1 MARAVVDATGS
12 YAAAL
17 IAAVSLTLVFPAA
30 RGDVAGSIENSH
42 WILIAAGVTVTVSTW
57 IGHRFDWADG
67 ALVVVLASSSP
78 FSLLIVAFAAMG
90 AILRRPHM
98 LPVTL
103 VTGAIALIQLGVA
116 VTAPRIELPVGVDY
130 GSPIR
135 GYLATVVQTG
145 IFGARGLVPDWL
157 VTGGLIVTI
166 IALIAVSVREAR
178 SSIRAQPAS
187 MALSGFV
194 DVAAVVALI
203 GSGVAIFAAS
213 WVLNNH
219 VAPRHIYP
227 ACALTVVALVVGLG
241 RLLANPA
248 TGGTRGASLFG
259 IRSSLGSAVQLL
271 VALTLAVGFVAT
283 FRVQNAAG
291 RGPNFPAEVASARA
305 QCSTGVATVSI
316 RISPLPTAEIATIWQ
331 LVVPCARLG
340 G

>member
-1 MARAVVDATGS
+1 MHSFQMGISVMSLAV
-12 YAAAL
+12 AL
-17 IAAVSLTLVFPAA
+17 T
-30 RGDVAGSIENSH
+30 
-42 WILIAAGVTVTVSTW
+42 IL
-57 IGHRFDWADG
+57 
-67 ALVVVLASSSP
+67 
-78 FSLLIVAFAAMG
+78 
-90 AILRRPHM
+90 
-98 LPVTL
+98 
-103 VTGAIALIQLGVA
+103 
-116 VTAPRIELPVGVDY
+116 
-130 GSPIR
+130 
-135 GYLATVVQTG
+135 
-145 IFGARGLVPDWL
+145 
-157 VTGGLIVTI
+157 
-166 IALIAVSVREAR
+166 ALIAVSVREAR